1 MAGYASSELFV
12 CFLSCGKSDEV
23 ILKYFRP

>member
-1 MAGYASSELFV
+1 MTGRAGSELFV
-12 CFLSCGKSDEV
+12 RFLSCGKSDEV